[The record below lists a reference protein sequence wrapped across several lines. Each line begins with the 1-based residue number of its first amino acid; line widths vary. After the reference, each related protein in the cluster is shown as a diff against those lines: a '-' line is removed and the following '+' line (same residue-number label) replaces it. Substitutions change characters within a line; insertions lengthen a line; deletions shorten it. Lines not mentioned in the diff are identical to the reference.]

1 MSVKSVFIAGA
12 VATALA
18 VGGVYTIANLQTV
31 PAGYVGVKVNLYG
44 SDKGVQNEELGVG
57 RYLLTWNEQC
67 YLFPTFNQLH
77 TYKVPFTFQTS
88 DAMAVNARIGVE
100 YQVKP
105 SMATKVFQTYRKGVD
120 EITDVNLRQN
130 VSDALIKYA
139 SLMDVNELTA
149 NGKTKLL
156 EHVTEEL
163 RRQLEDVGIHIIR
176 VSWASD
182 IEYPPQVRESINAKI
197 EATQRAMLRENEVAQ
212 SKAEAEKARVAA
224 QGEADAQLTKAKAEA
239 ESIAI
244 RAKALRDNPQVL
256 TLEAISR
263 WDGKLPVYLGGDS
276 LPAPFMQMKER
287 KSNE

>member
-1 MSVKSVFIAGA
+1 MLKKSIFAAGA
-12 VATALA
+12 VAAVLA
-18 VGGVYTIANLQTV
+18 VGGVYAVANLETV

-44 SDKGVQNEELGVG
+44 SEKGVQNEELGVG

-77 TYKVPFTFQTS
+77 TYSSPFTFQTS
-88 DAMAVNARIGVE
+88 DAMAVNAKIGVE
-100 YQVKP
+100 YLVRP
-105 SMATKVFQTYRKGVD
+105 SMATRVFQTYRKGVE
-120 EITDVNLRQN
+120 EITEVNLRQN

-163 RRQLEDVGIHIIR
+163 RHQLEDVGIHIIR

-256 TLEAISR
+256 MLEAISR
-263 WDGKLPVYLGGDS
+263 WDGKLPTFLGADS
-276 LPAPFMQMKER
+276 LPLPLLEVNKAALTK
-287 KSNE
+287 

>member
-1 MSVKSVFIAGA
+1 MLKKSIFAAGA
-12 VATALA
+12 VAAVLV
-18 VGGVYTIANLQTV
+18 VGGVYAVANLETV

-44 SDKGVQNEELGVG
+44 SEKGVQNEELGVG

-77 TYKVPFTFQTS
+77 TYSVPFTFQTS
-88 DAMAVNARIGVE
+88 DAMAVNAKIGVE
-100 YQVKP
+100 YQVRP
-105 SMATKVFQTYRKGVD
+105 SMATKVFQTYRKGVE
-120 EITDVNLRQN
+120 EITEVNLRQN

-163 RRQLEDVGIHIIR
+163 RHQLE
-176 VSWASD
+176 D

-263 WDGKLPVYLGGDS
+263 WDGKLPTFLGGDS
-276 LPAPFMQMKER
+276 LPLPLLDVNKAALTK
-287 KSNE
+287 